1 VTNVLV
7 GFLVMAR
14 VAQAAGGTALDAFNF
29 VTGARAAGMGGAAVA
44 VVSDVTALQWNPA
57 GLARSSEISTT
68 LSHLVWVADISYS
81 YAGLA
86 VPVPAGW
93 AGLPVN
99 GTAGFSVQM
108 FNYGSIEST
117 RGLAAAVDASDLGFT
132 MGGALRVAE
141 AVSGGAALKVFHHA
155 LGGAGVSE
163 AAIDAGAAYEAVPDA
178 LSIGLV
184 VQNLGYSGV
193 LEGRTPP
200 LPASMKL
207 GFGFGFEV
215 TRDPLPIEGEAPSW
229 HPKVRALL
237 SGDIIAYQRG
247 EPVNYTMGAEAN
259 LNGILYG
266 RVGLQSAIKAAG
278 ASAGLS
284 GGVGLSFYGFRLD
297 YAYGSVGDLGH
308 AQYVSLSWSPH
319 HRGSGAAGVS
329 PKGDTPPPAGTAAAA
344 QPEAAEPAALPGVPT
359 AAEEYR
365 AGAEMYGAQKYAEA
379 AGHAQAALD
388 ADANYWEA
396 WQLLGNC
403 RFSLNDRA
411 GALEAY
417 GRSLALH
424 PDNPSL
430 KAFVDQLNAP

>member
-1 VTNVLV
+1 MTNVLV
-7 GFLVMAR
+7 GFLVTVR
-14 VAQAAGGTALDAFNF
+14 LAQAAGGTALDAFNF

-68 LSHLVWVADISYS
+68 LSHLVWVADINYS
-81 YAGLA
+81 YAGVA

-132 MGGALRVAE
+132 AGGAVRVAE
-141 AVSGGAALKVFHHA
+141 AVSGGAAVKVFHHA

-184 VQNLGYSGV
+184 VQNLGYSGS

-215 TRDPLPIEGEAPSW
+215 TREPLPIEGEAPKW

-308 AQYVSLSWSPH
+308 AQYVSLSWSPW
-319 HRGSGAAGVS
+319 HRNSGAPAVS
-329 PKGDTPPPAGTAAAA
+329 PKGETAPPPQGTAAAPA
-344 QPEAAEPAALPGVPT
+344 LLPGIPTAEDAYRSGAAL
-359 AAEEYR
+359 
-365 AGAEMYGAQKYAEA
+365 YGEQKYAEA
-379 AGHAQAALD
+379 AGQAQSALD
-388 ADANYWEA
+388 ADPNYWEA

-411 GALEAY
+411 GALAAY
-417 GRSLALH
+417 GKSLALH

-430 KAFVDQLNAP
+430 KAFVDQLGAP